1 MTVPGTDT
9 LRGSSAAYA
18 REELWPSAE
27 LGLPP
32 GPDRPGARDWP
43 LCSYLE
49 LPAFPVSAR
58 SARLHARNILHAWD
72 LDALADTVELLVSE
86 LVTNAV
92 RAAAL
97 IAPQPGEVGPAP
109 VPQIRFWLTSNRTSV
124 VIQVWDGD
132 RHHPVCQDEGLEAEA
147 WPRAAAGREPQRAVG
162 LLRIGPAGW
171 KGRLGAGPGL
181 IRSGPQR

>member
-9 LRGSSAAYA
+9 LRGPSAVYA

-32 GPDRPGARDWP
+32 GLDRPGARDWP

-49 LPAFPVSAR
+49 LPALPVSAR
-58 SARLHARNILHAWD
+58 SARLHARNILRAWD
-72 LDALADTVELLVSE
+72 LEALFDTVELLVSE

-97 IAPQPGEVGPAP
+97 IAPQPGEAGPVPSA
-109 VPQIRFWLTSNRTSV
+109 PQIRFWLTSNRASV

-147 WPRAAAGREPQRAVG
+147 GRG
-162 LLRIGPAGW
+162 LLLVETLSAQWGCCASDRQAGKVVW
-171 KGRLGAGPGL
+171 ALVQG
-181 IRSGPQR
+181 

>member
-9 LRGSSAAYA
+9 LRGPSAVYA

-32 GPDRPGARDWP
+32 GLDRPEARDWP

-49 LPAFPVSAR
+49 LPALPVSAR
-58 SARLHARNILHAWD
+58 SARLHARNILRAWD
-72 LDALADTVELLVSE
+72 LEALADTVELLVSE

-97 IAPQPGEVGPAP
+97 IAPQPGETAPAP
-109 VPQIRFWLTSNRTSV
+109 SAPQIRFWLTSNRASV

-147 WPRAAAGREPQRAVG
+147 GRG
-162 LLRIGPAGW
+162 LLLVETLSAQWGCCASDGQAGKVVW
-171 KGRLGAGPGL
+171 SLVQG
-181 IRSGPQR
+181 